1 MLSRRAFLSSSAA
14 LAASALGPS
23 RRPNVLV
30 VIADEWR
37 AQATS
42 WNGDRNV
49 VTPALDRFARES
61 VSFDRAVSNLPVC
74 CPARASMMTGQY
86 PLTHRVFINDVELKP
101 KGVTLGE
108 AFRNAGYATGFIGKW
123 HLYGSPDGNYGRRL
137 APIPRE
143 KRLGSTTGKPASARM
158 TTIIPFTTR
167 ATTRNRSI
175 GRVTMPRLKPATPLP
190 SFRTRRS
197 ERIPSCSASRWVRLT
212 FPTRRRPRSSATVI
226 AIARFSCV
234 PNVPEAKR
242 AKAIEELRGYYAH
255 MAALDACFAR
265 LFGALEQTGIA
276 DDTIVVFLSDH
287 GDMMLSQGLTTK
299 LYPWDESVRV
309 PMLIR
314 YPRAL
319 GRKGWRSS
327 ATFDMPDLMPTIL
340 SLAGLPIP
348 EGVEG
353 SVRLKRNEVQPDA
366 GASLILLP
374 VPITE
379 ARRYGFLEYRGLR
392 TSRYTYVRSI
402 RGPWLLYDNQEDPY
416 QMHNLVEVAGSRAL
430 REQLNR
436 QLDAE
441 LRRRNDEFLPAAEY
455 LKQDGLT
462 HYKEPNVP
470 WGYAK
475 SPWGDWESTNL
486 LPNGVKPT

>member
-1 MLSRRAFLSSSAA
+1 MSRHLLSRRGFLGSSAA
-14 LAASALGPS
+14 ALGVS
-23 RRPNVLV
+23 GRRRPNVLV

-37 AQATS
+37 TQATS

-49 VTPALDRFARES
+49 WTPALDRFARES

-108 AFRNAGYATGFIGKW
+108 AFRNAGYATGYIGKW
-123 HLYGSPDGNYGRRL
+123 HLHGSPDGNYGRRL

-143 KRLGSTTGKPASARM
+143 KRLGFDYWKACECTHDYNHSLYYSGDNPEPKYWSGYDAAAQTGD
-158 TTIIPFTTR
+158 
-167 ATTRNRSI
+167 
-175 GRVTMPRLKPATPLP
+175 
-190 SFRTRRS
+190 
-197 ERIPSCSASRWVRLT
+197 
-212 FPTRRRPRSSATVI
+212 
-226 AIARFSCV
+226 AIAFIQDAAKRANPFLLCLSLGPPHFPYETAPAEFRERYRDREIQLR
-234 PNVPEAKR
+234 PNVPEARR
-242 AKAIEELRGYYAH
+242 AQGVEELRGYYAH

-265 LFGALEQTGIA
+265 LFGVLERTGIA
-276 DDTIVVFLSDH
+276 EDTIVVFLSDH

-327 ATFDMPDLMPTIL
+327 ATFNMPDLMPTIL
-340 SLAGLPIP
+340 SLAGLLIP
-348 EGVEG
+348 DGVEG
-353 SVRLKRNEVQPDA
+353 SVRLKRSGVQEDA
-366 GASLILLP
+366 SASLILLP

-392 TSRYTYVRSI
+392 TPRYSYVRSI
-402 RGPWLLYDNQEDPY
+402 RAPWLLYDNQEDPY
-416 QMHNLVEVAGSRAL
+416 QMHNLVEAAGFRQL

-441 LRRRNDEFLPAAEY
+441 LRNRNDEFLPAAEY

-470 WGYAK
+470 LGYAK

-486 LPNGVKPT
+486 EFRSPG